1 MIEPTRPAL
10 AMLNRRS
17 GAAFPV
23 ELGDA
28 ALSIAG
34 LLEDNPLASAPLKV
48 AEEGSS
54 GNVSTGALSLR
65 RSYLRWRCF
74 LQCQ

>member
-1 MIEPTRPAL
+1 MIKPTRPAL
-10 AMLNRRS
+10 ATLNRGS

-28 ALSIAG
+28 TLSVAG
-34 LLEDNPLASAPLKV
+34 LLEDDPVASASLKV
-48 AEEGSS
+48 AEEGPS
-54 GNVSTGALSLR
+54 GNVSTGPLGLHQ
-65 RSYLRWRCF
+65 SYLRWRCF